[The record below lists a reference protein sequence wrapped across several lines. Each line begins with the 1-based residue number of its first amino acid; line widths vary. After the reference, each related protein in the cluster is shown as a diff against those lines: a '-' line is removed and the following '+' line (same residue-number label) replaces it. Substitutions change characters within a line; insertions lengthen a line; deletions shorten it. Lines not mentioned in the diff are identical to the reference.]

1 MADFVHGATL
11 SGAAVRWTTAAV
23 TQQIMPEESAVAQAD
38 PTTSDLLQQA
48 MNEVSFETG
57 GGVSYSGGEIVYV
70 QEDGKLTSLDGMI
83 ASGNTGMAVMS
94 VPQTTG
100 VMVCGDEPGAVTMDV
115 GRVMYNSDNT
125 DIICEFMP
133 SDPDI
138 SNVTSSVTYNNSAVS
153 THSAGDMVTSQ
164 TTGPMQISGVR
175 SLNSSQTS
183 IELEGQNSDES
194 VPSGAVETDSAPL
207 GSSGNPIRIIQRGNQ
222 YTAMQHLTAD
232 QLTQILQVIQE
243 QQQLAQTKN
252 PSSSSSAVLYNPDA
266 DDSQVVYRITTSS
279 DSTGSGTTVKMVS
292 DAEHSHQKRIIRKRK
307 REDEDQMVG
316 GELSR
321 QEKEERKKHRPRTRS
336 GRVSKP
342 PQYMVKD
349 YKHIHPVDYDEDY
362 DDSDGGYSD
371 FQNSGDEVDHE
382 DGHLKDD
389 RMLDIDYS
397 GKSAIAVCCFIG
409 LHVYRNLKVLH
420 LR

>member
-11 SGAAVRWTTAAV
+11 SGAAVQWTTAAV
-23 TQQIMPEESAVAQAD
+23 TQQMMPEESAVARGE

-48 MNEVSFETG
+48 MNEVSFDTG
-57 GGVSYSGGEIVYV
+57 GEVSYTEHNGGEIVYV
-70 QEDGKLTSLDGMI
+70 QEDGKLASLDGII
-83 ASGNTGMAVMS
+83 ASGNMAVIS

-100 VMVCGDEPGAVTMDV
+100 VMVCGDEHGEATMEV
-115 GRVMYNSDNT
+115 GRVVYTGENADT
-125 DIICEFMP
+125 ICEFMP

-138 SNVTSSVTYNNSAVS
+138 SNVTSSVTYNDSAIS
-153 THSAGDMVTSQ
+153 TYSASNMVTSQ
-164 TTGPMQISGVR
+164 TVDPIQISNVG

-183 IELEGQNSDES
+183 VEGQNSDES
-194 VPSGAVETDSAPL
+194 VPSGAMEADSAPL

-222 YTAMQHLTAD
+222 YTAMQHLSAD

-252 PSSSSSAVLYNPDA
+252 PPSSSSAILYNPDT

-279 DSTGSGTTVKMVS
+279 DSTTGDSGNGTVVQMVS
-292 DAEHSHQKRIIRKRK
+292 DAEHSHQKRVIRKRK
-307 REDEDQMVG
+307 REDEDWVIG
-316 GELSR
+316 SELSR

-371 FQNSGDEVDHE
+371 FQHSGDEIDHE

-389 RMLDIDYS
+389 SILDVDHS
-397 GKSAIAVCCFIG
+397 GKSAIAICYYI
-409 LHVYRNLKVLH
+409 HT
-420 LR
+420 